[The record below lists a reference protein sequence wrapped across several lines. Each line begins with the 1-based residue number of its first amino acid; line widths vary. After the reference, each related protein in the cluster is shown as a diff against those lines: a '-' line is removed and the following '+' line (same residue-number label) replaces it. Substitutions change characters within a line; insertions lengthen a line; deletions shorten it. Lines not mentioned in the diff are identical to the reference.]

1 MPPLV
6 SVVMP
11 VFNGLRAGPGYLNQ
25 SIDSLVRQ
33 DYEGP
38 LEIVII
44 DDGST
49 DGTGDVIRETAERI
63 KKTHLSRRIE
73 LITRPH
79 AGVTKSL
86 NAGARHATGELVA
99 RQDADDY
106 SEPERITR
114 QVAYLTD
121 HAEVAVVGSAVRVIH
136 GSRRKDEVWYRSA
149 TDRLRIED
157 FRKQC
162 PLAHGSTM
170 IRADVLKQVG
180 YYNESYPHS
189 QDYDLFWRIVRRWEI
204 ATIPDPLYCYRV
216 HGNRVTTQKFRL
228 QLDCANRIRQRINRE
243 FR

>member
-1 MPPLV
+1 MLPLV
-6 SVVMP
+6 SVVIP
-11 VFNGLRAGPGYLNQ
+11 VFNGLRAGAGYLNQ
-25 SIDSLVRQ
+25 SLDSLLRQ

-38 LEIVII
+38 IEIVVV

-49 DGTGDVIRETAERI
+49 DGTPEAVRTIAR
-63 KKTHLSRRIE
+63 KNPFLSRKIE
-73 LITRPH
+73 LLTRPH

-86 NAGARHATGELVA
+86 NVGVRHATGELVA

-114 QVAYLTD
+114 QVDYLT
-121 HAEVAVVGSAVRVIH
+121 ANPEVALLGSAIRVIH

-149 TDRLRIED
+149 TERLRKED
-157 FRKQC
+157 FRKQS

-170 IRADVLKQVG
+170 MRAEVLKHVG

-189 QDYDLFWRIVRRWEI
+189 QDYDLFWRIVRRWEV
-204 ATIPDPLYCYRV
+204 ATLPDPLYCYRV
-216 HGNRVTTQKFRL
+216 HANRVTTQKFRL
-228 QLDCANRIRQRINRE
+228 QRECADRIRQRINRE